1 MKKRIVLSVKNI
13 CRADSAFAESVAKE
27 IIGEIGNCDSVTL
40 DFSGIVSVGEPFVS
54 ELFSVWH
61 KNNPHVVLNIVGAS
75 SVVADDIEDAFR
87 AR

>member
-61 KNNPHVVLNIVGAS
+61 KNNPHVVLNIVNATRS
-75 SVVADDIEDAFR
+75 VADDIEQAFK
-87 AR
+87 AK